1 MMRTDFPWLKE
12 YRVFGIPETF
22 KPYPDQPAY
31 DILYNTAEK
40 YKNQGLI
47 QMDYMMTYPQVKDH
61 VDRLATALHNMGLK
75 KGDRVA
81 TLLPTSIQFVIADYA
96 ISRAG
101 LVHIPSSSLEPAE
114 HLQHKF
120 KEGSPHALIC
130 LDEYLDV
137 VKDILEKIPIKNI
150 IVSKLADYSL
160 HKPSSYEP
168 LPIKDAVWMAE
179 LIAATPPH
187 PPDVAFDV
195 EKDLE
200 LILFTG
206 GTTGLPKGCMLTH
219 RNVYANAIQN
229 ANSFGAA
236 HLLVRGVL
244 TVLMGLPFFHSY
256 GHSTMH
262 CMTMEGFNQI
272 LIPDARDTAGMVR
285 MIREY
290 HPFIQIGVPTQFLK
304 LTREKLKDINILGI
318 SGSAPLS
325 RTVQEEFEKMG
336 GGGGIMEG
344 YGLSEMSPVTHLNPS
359 FILRI
364 LRGKTVVTL
373 NNKFILLPG
382 VASVIRAL
390 FSAIGSKK
398 IGCLLSKS
406 MGMLSRSSAK
416 KKAMAK
422 VEKRGTIG
430 IPMPDTDIK
439 IVDVDMGAVLSWD
452 EIVGGRTGEMCLRG
466 PQRMLGYWPRAGSGL
481 DDEGYIRT
489 GDVVRIDENGY
500 FYIVDRTK
508 DMIIVSGFKVYSRE
522 IDELLLAYPGVERAA
537 TIGIPD
543 PERKGSER
551 VCVFIQP
558 QKGYEQTITEEK
570 IIDYLKSTVAKYAV
584 PKIVRIVDVIPL
596 TGMQKVNKNLLRQ
609 MIDEEINSSVSS
621 SRL

>member
-1 MMRTDFPWLKE
+1 M
-12 YRVFGIPETF
+12 
-22 KPYPDQPAY
+22 
-31 DILYNTAEK
+31 
-40 YKNQGLI
+40 
-47 QMDYMMTYPQVKDH
+47 
-61 VDRLATALHNMGLK
+61 
-75 KGDRVA
+75 
-81 TLLPTSIQFVIADYA
+81 
-96 ISRAG
+96 
-101 LVHIPSSSLEPAE
+101 
-114 HLQHKF
+114 
-120 KEGSPHALIC
+120 
-130 LDEYLDV
+130 
-137 VKDILEKIPIKNI
+137 
-150 IVSKLADYSL
+150 
-160 HKPSSYEP
+160 
-168 LPIKDAVWMAE
+168 
-179 LIAATPPH
+179 PPH

-304 LTREKLKDINILGI
+304 LTAGKLKDINILGI

-416 KKAMAK
+416 KKARAK